1 MFARLHIPGGQTA
14 RGGVVLCPPFGFE
27 SERFCRAYQV
37 LAEQLAEEGLVSF
50 QVDYDGTGDSAG
62 WEEEPGRAEAWERS
76 VVAAVEFLRA
86 GGARHVSLVG
96 MRLGANLAAAVSA
109 ECKPDALVLWD
120 PCDSGRSYLREQEVL
135 RSVYETGPGG
145 PEIPAPGTDAPD
157 GRPGSLEVLGT
168 IYAAETVRAMSELDV
183 GLVPDALEG
192 SVLALLR
199 PEKPPRRAVL
209 ERLSALKAD
218 LAEAPEQDRMLDMR
232 PDVFVPHGTVATIVA
247 WLERTVGP
255 ERSPVNL
262 AVQAAA
268 VVQGPGGGGVVER
281 TEHLGPNKLFGIVA
295 RPEGQTSGPT
305 IVLLNAGTIDHTG
318 PGRLWAQVARS
329 WAEAGLQVVRVDLSG
344 RGDSPARPG
353 QPLDVTYSAEALD
366 DVADIVQALSPGR
379 PSDVVLMGL
388 CSGAYH
394 AVRAGADL
402 GTGGVLAINPI
413 FTGRLSDVPT
423 SVPAQDRRGTRPAK
437 AAGQQARSVAHRV
450 LNGADDLF
458 GALTRRLPD
467 ELRQWA
473 VNRLVPGPRPALMF
487 KRLVDQGTRTFVLC
501 GRNEGAAVVRGDR
514 GLLRRLGRNTAFC
527 ICISPDIDHSLFAHA
542 ARTQALQLL
551 TDHVMSVY
559 AYPRSAH
566 FLDASSGMYHG
577 SRGRVLHSSV

>member
-1 MFARLHIPGGQTA
+1 
-14 RGGVVLCPPFGFE
+14 
-27 SERFCRAYQV
+27 V

-135 RSVYETGPGG
+135 RSVYETGPYG
-145 PEIPAPGTDAPD
+145 PASSADAPD

-379 PSDVVLMGL
+379 PSDVVLLGL

-437 AAGQQARSVAHRV
+437 AAGQQARSFAHRV

-487 KRLVDQGTRTFVLC
+487 KRLQRGGSDTLVICRS
-501 GRNEGAAVVRGDR
+501 NEGREMQRGDKAVF
-514 GLLRRLGRNTAFC
+514 RRLESNGHFHLEVL
-527 ICISPDIDHSLFAHA
+527 PGIDHRLFTRA
-542 ARTQALQLL
+542 ARAQVVQLL
-551 TDHVMSVY
+551 TDHVTSHY
-559 AYPRSAH
+559 LQAGGPGGTDRSRAH
-566 FLDASSGMYHG
+566 SGRARWRCESS
-577 SRGRVLHSSV
+577 HSEH